1 MVQSQYGHLSHHID
15 FDCLPHPAG
24 RFKLLDVVGE
34 GTYGEVYACYDLAQ
48 DKKVAV
54 KVMENIADNIEEIE
68 EEFMILKELSRHPNM
83 PDFYGLYMK
92 PGPDAESDQ
101 LWFVM
106 ELCAGGSVT
115 DLVKTLKKRGHCLSE
130 RIIAY
135 ILRETMQALL
145 YLHLNRCMH
154 RDIKGHN
161 ILMSADA
168 SIILVDFGKNN
179 IIFTHFNGVSS
190 HVMET
195 FGKRNTSVGTPYWMA
210 PEVIACER
218 QLGYEY
224 DVRCDVWSLGI
235 TAIELG
241 DSEPPLSDLHPM
253 KALFKIPRQ
262 AIDKFTLPICPSP
275 SLIISLHT
283 MMCKHCNDLEY
294 IRRNPPPMLRNP
306 DYWSDEYKDFVEQ
319 CLVKNFEE
327 RPTIAELMQHPF
339 IQQIPKN
346 PQSIKDE
353 LARVL
358 QQHKRLGLLKVAP
371 EVTTK
376 CGRLKESRRTK
387 ARVISADDL
396 AALEHLTEAN
406 SKSSSIGPRAYG
418 ASGPPPALHIFPP
431 LQLPDTIVKELEK
444 RYNEDNIYTYV
455 GDILIAFNPFKL
467 LPIYS
472 QKAANRIL
480 EDKILQVNP
489 IIEAFGNATTGFN
502 DNSS

>member
-1 MVQSQYGHLSHHID
+1 
-15 FDCLPHPAG
+15 
-24 RFKLLDVVGE
+24 
-34 GTYGEVYACYDLAQ
+34 
-48 DKKVAV
+48 
-54 KVMENIADNIEEIE
+54 
-68 EEFMILKELSRHPNM
+68 
-83 PDFYGLYMK
+83 
-92 PGPDAESDQ
+92 
-101 LWFVM
+101 
-106 ELCAGGSVT
+106 
-115 DLVKTLKKRGHCLSE
+115 
-130 RIIAY
+130 
-135 ILRETMQALL
+135 
-145 YLHLNRCMH
+145 
-154 RDIKGHN
+154 
-161 ILMSADA
+161 
-168 SIILVDFGKNN
+168 
-179 IIFTHFNGVSS
+179 
-190 HVMET
+190 
-195 FGKRNTSVGTPYWMA
+195 
-210 PEVIACER
+210 
-218 QLGYEY
+218 
-224 DVRCDVWSLGI
+224 
-235 TAIELG
+235 
-241 DSEPPLSDLHPM
+241 
-253 KALFKIPRQ
+253 
-262 AIDKFTLPICPSP
+262 
-275 SLIISLHT
+275 

-396 AALEHLTEAN
+396 AALEHLTEVN
-406 SKSSSIGPRAYG
+406 NFFCLNLSKSLNREIEVDSKRAYK
-418 ASGPPPALHIFPP
+418 AS
-431 LQLPDTIVKELEK
+431 DTIVKELEK

-472 QKAANRIL
+472 QKHTALYQGKMKGENPPHIFAIADSIYHSMLHQKHNQKVGLERPESANFLLKQLVLIGKAANRIL